1 VAGVPQV
8 AQGKIDAAVE
18 SALAAVLPADLGDKP
33 HLARAVIAEQISAVA
48 KHRSRNEVAAALE
61 QDGSSWDDVAQ
72 AFGIS
77 THDAHEHF
85 RTAPM
90 GLPE

>member
-1 VAGVPQV
+1 VVSVPQV
-8 AQGKIDAAVE
+8 AQKTIDEAVE
-18 SALAAVLPADLGDKP
+18 AALAQALPGDLGDHS
-33 HLARAVIAEQISAVA
+33 HLARAVIAERIAAVA
-48 KHRSRNEVAAALE
+48 KHKSKNEVSAALE
-61 QDGSSWDDVAQ
+61 KDGTSWDDVAH

>member
-1 VAGVPQV
+1 VVSVPQV
-8 AQGKIDAAVE
+8 AQKTIDDAVE
-18 SALAAVLPADLGDKP
+18 AALAAALPGDSA
-33 HLARAVIAEQISAVA
+33 HLARAVIAERIAAVA
-48 KHRSRNEVAAALE
+48 KHKSKDEVAAALE
-61 QDGSSWDDVAQ
+61 KDGTSWDDIAH

>member
-1 VAGVPQV
+1 
-8 AQGKIDAAVE
+8 VE
-18 SALAAVLPADLGDKP
+18 SALAAVLPAGLGDKS
-33 HLARAVIAEQISAVA
+33 HLARAVIAERISAVA
-48 KHRSRNEVAAALE
+48 KHRSRDEVAAALE
-61 QDGSSWDDVAQ
+61 EDGTTWDDVAH